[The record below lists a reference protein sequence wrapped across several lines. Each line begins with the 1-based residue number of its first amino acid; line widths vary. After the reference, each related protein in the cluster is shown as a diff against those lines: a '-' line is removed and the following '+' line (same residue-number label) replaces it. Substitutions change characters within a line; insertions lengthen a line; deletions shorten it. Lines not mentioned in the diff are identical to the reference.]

1 MSSLRDLVPDGFDH
15 WWYDRE
21 TGLILRNDTEYGW
34 VAVTRKEVAEQ
45 QLEELEK
52 TLRRADRFGVS
63 DPSEV
68 LPLDRR

>member
-1 MSSLRDLVPDGFDH
+1 MTRRLGDLVPDGFDY

-45 QLEELEK
+45 QLDELVK
-52 TLRRADRFGVS
+52 ALNRADRHGVA
-63 DPSEV
+63 DPSDV
-68 LPLDRR
+68 LPLE